1 VRIEFQQLRR
11 LSGAALAALAFS
23 ACGQATA
30 RPAVPDLAVVGPSAL
45 CATSGA
51 VRDVGDQTMEVEAP
65 VFRGVVP
72 EATASAAEVQFV
84 YDGPT
89 AETTPLASG
98 ELRRDISL
106 KLRARDACNVVYV
119 VYKIEPVS
127 ELAVLVKSNPDARRS
142 SECGD
147 RGYQR
152 LTPETSRPVPE
163 IRVGEP
169 HLLKAEVDGESLS
182 VFVDRELAWQGKLP
196 ESAFGFDGPVGIRT
210 DNGRFRFRFA
220 GAASEGSGGGS
231 CEEHAAG

>member
-1 VRIEFQQLRR
+1 MLVL
-11 LSGAALAALAFS
+11 ALS
-23 ACGQATA
+23 ACSQSTA
-30 RPAVPDLAVVGPSAL
+30 RPAGPDLAVIGPSAL
-45 CATSGA
+45 CTTSGA
-51 VRDVGDQTMEVEAP
+51 VRDVGDQTMEVEAA

-72 EATASAAEVQFV
+72 EATAPSAEVQFV

-89 AETTPLASG
+89 AETKPLANG

-106 KLRARDACNVVYV
+106 KLRARDACNVLYV

-142 SECGD
+142 AECGD

-169 HLLKAEVDGESLS
+169 HLLKAAVDGESLS

-196 ESAFGFDGPVGIRT
+196 DTALAFDGPAGIRT

-220 GAASEGSGGGS
+220 GAGGEGSGGGS

>member
-1 VRIEFQQLRR
+1 M
-11 LSGAALAALAFS
+11 LAVAFS
-23 ACGQATA
+23 ACSQSAA
-30 RPAVPDLAVVGPSAL
+30 RPAAPAAPDLAVVGPSAL
-45 CATSGA
+45 CTTSGA
-51 VRDVGDQTMEVEAP
+51 VRDVGEQTMAVEAP

-72 EATASAAEVQFV
+72 EATAPSAEVQFV

-89 AETTPLASG
+89 AETVPLASG

-119 VYKIEPVS
+119 VYKIEPIS
-127 ELAVLVKSNPDARRS
+127 ELAVLVKSNPNARRS
-142 SECGD
+142 AECGD

-152 LTPETSRPVPE
+152 LTPATSRPVPE

-169 HLLKAEVDGESLS
+169 HLLKAEVDGESLT
-182 VFVDRELAWQGKLP
+182 VFVDGELAWQGKLP
-196 ESAFGFDGPVGIRT
+196 ETALAFDGPVGIRT

-220 GAASEGSGGGS
+220 GAGGEGPREGS